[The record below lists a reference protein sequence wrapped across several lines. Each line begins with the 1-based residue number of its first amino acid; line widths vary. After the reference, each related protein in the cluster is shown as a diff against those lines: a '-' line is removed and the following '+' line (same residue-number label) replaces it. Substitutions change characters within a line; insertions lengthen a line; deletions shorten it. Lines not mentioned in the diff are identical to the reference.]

1 MSQREHPFDRPQDPW
16 PAHTTGA
23 PVLRPVVPQYPQVRR
38 CILGDEQKP
47 VARPPATEVLDE
59 APQRPQQ
66 TVLSACSGVRSR

>member
-1 MSQREHPFDRPQDPW
+1 
-16 PAHTTGA
+16 
-23 PVLRPVVPQYPQVRR
+23 VRR